1 MGARLSEFGVPLWP
15 PLLLTCPRCLLAHP
29 CEIIKSLKGT
39 SVTKESYLIAPSD
52 VSSSILRHGHHHP
65 DCQSAL
71 TLLTEIPPSNS
82 CLSRFAKIYTS
93 THPDPCLP
101 SPAAFFLLNRPLA
114 AAAAPDS
121 FSQAKLLTLLHACAA
136 LFSVCNKTWLLF
148 TLPTPLS
155 SSALSL
161 PNTTPASSL
170 DESALYALVSPTDLL
185 LIPSLFLIWNY
196 WLGGGGSVLLQN
208 IFFPF
213 FLAP

>member
-121 FSQAKLLTLLHACAA
+121 FSQAKPLTLLHACAA
-136 LFSVCNKTWLLF
+136 LFSVCKKHDF
-148 TLPTPLS
+148 
-155 SSALSL
+155 
-161 PNTTPASSL
+161 SSL
-170 DESALYALVSPTDLL
+170 CQPPYLL
-185 LIPSLFLIWNY
+185 QRYLFLTQPQLPRWMR
-196 WLGGGGSVLLQN
+196 VLFMLWCHQQ
-208 IFFPF
+208 IFC
-213 FLAP
+213 